1 MSYSFNPNAKS
12 GKRVQSVEVGD
23 GKIDLEKKYTVACR
37 ARISFGHG
45 KSQLSFRPID
55 IHYSPT
61 ADGFDSL
68 KIQPHDG
75 PAEEVIADEYG
86 ILISMIL
93 RQYFM
98 SLKVISGM
106 ANFAFGSG
114 MAETWG
120 AIQARMHQI
129 HALRDNPNGHP
140 ADHDPAAKGNVD
152 TYTTDDEDAPT
163 PGTQESVE
171 HGRRLAIMRKTLRR
185 WRKFAGCE
193 GHPGLVT
200 NQEEVW
206 DADWTKGICP
216 QLEGRIKMTEELAR

>member
-1 MSYSFNPNAKS
+1 MPNQENEYKPSVLARTNSTWRRCTQWHAGHAFLSDKVSPSTPEFSRRLPNYFCSYT
-12 GKRVQSVEVGD
+12 
-23 GKIDLEKKYTVACR
+23 I
-37 ARISFGHG
+37 
-45 KSQLSFRPID
+45 
-55 IHYSPT
+55 
-61 ADGFDSL
+61 DGFSSL
-68 KIQPHDG
+68 QIKAAG
-75 PAEEVIADEYG
+75 GTAEEVVPDEYG

-106 ANFAFGSG
+106 ANFSWGSG

-120 AIQARMHQI
+120 AIQGRMHQI

-152 TYTTDDEDAPT
+152 TYTSDDEDAPT

-185 WRKFAGCE
+185 WRKYAGLE
-193 GHPGLVT
+193 GHPDLAT
-200 NQEEVW
+200 NQEEMW

-216 QLEGRIKMTEELAR
+216 QLEGRIKITEEVAG